1 MIKSILTNCC
11 QYPHRVSLVKKNCAN
26 DNSNKGSRCKTRKL
40 SLFLPC
46 LKLSY
51 STLYLMVWSML
62 PFDTLFI
69 SFQMRDIRHDNLTQ
83 FMGACVDTPNIC
95 ILFQYC
101 PKGSLQVKHQQIA
114 WLQQLSVLILWL

>member
-1 MIKSILTNCC
+1 MHDSKAIIISTL
-11 QYPHRVSLVKKNCAN
+11 
-26 DNSNKGSRCKTRKL
+26 
-40 SLFLPC
+40 

-51 STLYLMVWSML
+51 STLYLIVWSML

-101 PKGSLQVKHQQIA
+101 PKGSLQVKHQRIA